1 MSGWSTIKGRSQNI
15 TRGFAKT
22 SSMNQTTLLQ
32 ALATQR
38 VQSNCDGGSSPNASE
53 KGQGVCQ
60 AVLQRQRETQA
71 LSLHTPRAPVIRQQ
85 TVLCCA
91 LSRAPRFATPCSV
104 ACQGP
109 LSTAFSRQAYRSGL
123 PSPPPGDLPDPGIK
137 PASLASPALAGGFFT
152 TSATWEVNRLCEGIQ
167 FVCSLNRYLLSQ

>member
-1 MSGWSTIKGRSQNI
+1 MSGLSTIKGRSQNI

-32 ALATQR
+32 ALGTQR
-38 VQSNCDGGSSPNASE
+38 VQSNCDGDSSPNTSE

-71 LSLHTPRAPVIRQQ
+71 LSLHTPWAPVIRQQ

-91 LSRAPRFATPCSV
+91 LSHAPRFATPWSV

-109 LSTAFSRQAYRSGL
+109 LSMAFSSSLPGSSVHGILQASIQEWVAISSSRR
-123 PSPPPGDLPDPGIK
+123 PS
-137 PASLASPALAGGFFT
+137 
-152 TSATWEVNRLCEGIQ
+152 
-167 FVCSLNRYLLSQ
+167 